1 MEKITFEKF
10 KEIIEKRSNNKISLS
25 NKIFENMD
33 LTNYDLSNI
42 NFSNSNFININF
54 SNVNFENSDL
64 ENTLLDECNFI
75 NANLQNTNLKGA
87 SLRRSNLRGANI
99 RGANLYAAIL
109 ENALLDNIVSDE
121 KTLHFSLHCPKSGAF
136 IGYKKCV
143 NDLIVKLLIPSDAL
157 RVSSTLRCC
166 RCSRAKVLEI
176 SNFNRSEFYNE
187 AWSLVDNDFC
197 YKLGKWV
204 EVENFNKDRWFDS
217 TTGIHFWMTRDE
229 AKKY

>member
-1 MEKITFEKF
+1 MEKITFENF
-10 KEIIEKRSNNKISLS
+10 KEIIEKHSDNKVNLS

-33 LTNYDLSNI
+33 LTNYDLS
-42 NFSNSNFININF
+42 NINF

-87 SLRRSNLRGANI
+87 SLRRSDLRGANI
-99 RGANLYAAIL
+99 SGANLYAAVL
-109 ENALLDNIVSDE
+109 ENALLDNVVSDE
-121 KTLHFSLHCPKSGAF
+121 KTLYFSLHCPKSGAF

-166 RCSRAKVLEI
+166 RCSKAKVLEI
-176 SNFNRSEFYNE
+176 SNFNKTEFYSE

-197 YKLGKWV
+197 YKIGEWV
-204 EVENFNKDRWFDS
+204 VVENFNKDRWFDS